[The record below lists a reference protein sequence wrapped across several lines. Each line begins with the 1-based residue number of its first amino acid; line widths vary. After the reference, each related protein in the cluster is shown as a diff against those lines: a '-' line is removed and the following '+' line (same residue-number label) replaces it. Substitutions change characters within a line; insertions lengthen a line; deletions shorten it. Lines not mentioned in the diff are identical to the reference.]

1 MNIDLLREEFL
12 NIEKRHFT
20 IVNKYIM
27 GMVEVYDIDNFR
39 TILDEF
45 RNKLYTFS
53 VNEENMLEIAKMKS
67 KNQHF
72 NTEVLEDED
81 MLRVAYSN
89 SVSLYRKVISE

>member
-67 KNQHF
+67 KIQHF